1 MAKPRQ
7 KNKAAR
13 LNRATCHSDTL
24 FKNNDRLKT
33 DVTSRMKDA
42 GMDFRAAQ
50 PVSGGKS

>member
-1 MAKPRQ
+1 MAKPRP
-7 KNKAAR
+7 KNKAVG

-24 FKNNDRLKT
+24 LENNDRLKT

-42 GMDFRAAQ
+42 GTDFRAAQ